1 MSDARTNRRGRPRLV
16 AGEQTLPVCVRL
28 NDSSYDRACRRA
40 HRDGVS
46 VSSVI
51 RRALAR
57 HLDNVDDDGDD
68 DD

>member
-1 MSDARTNRRGRPRLV
+1 MSDARIPRRGRPRLV
-16 AGEQTLPVCVRL
+16 EGEQTLPVCVRL

-40 HRDGVS
+40 SRDGVT

-57 HLDNVDDDGDD
+57 HLDDDNDD